1 VPLIQTLRRRRLKP
15 ATVSAYTSEAKSF
28 LETNS
33 LPSAP
38 APPNLVSLLTLNLI
52 EVYLRGAGGGGVARR
67 YYAVR
72 WWYCLDNSSLRLA
85 YESMLAS
92 LPRSASPDPIC
103 WEEALIMALYL
114 LRVKL
119 PRDVGKAARAA
130 AAILVSFDVFAR
142 GGDAPQMRHAELRPP
157 QTSRGLWTLT
167 FFPSTHE
174 DSSKVHT
181 KDHTVE
187 PFVNP
192 ERAWLKELL
201 PLLRRRRPKQGLL
214 FDITP
219 NDWVSLFAESREA
232 TGLKKANP
240 HQLRHGGASA
250 DAMQKPPPPDLEL
263 MGRGDWSQPKS
274 VKVYRRTGI
283 YARRMQMLTPG
294 QRATAAT
301 ARHLILALFKQRLFQ

>member
-1 VPLIQTLRRRRLKP
+1 MSATGSLQSGKRGRPSLSIEEPDATPLPLRTRPPANARQKRETSRAVRACAAARVIQAGLDVGVPLIQTLRRRRLKP

-119 PRDVGKAARAA
+119 PR
-130 AAILVSFDVFAR
+130 
-142 GGDAPQMRHAELRPP
+142 E
-157 QTSRGLWTLT
+157 
-167 FFPSTHE
+167 
-174 DSSKVHT
+174 
-181 KDHTVE
+181 
-187 PFVNP
+187 
-192 ERAWLKELL
+192 
-201 PLLRRRRPKQGLL
+201 KQGLL